1 MKRFTLFS
9 VFSALFLAL
18 TFAQAAEY
26 MVDKAHSHVE
36 FKVKHMMISN
46 VTGEFKDFSAVIDF
60 DDKAKKLTKL
70 EGTVI
75 VDSIDTG
82 IEKRDNHLRS
92 DDFFAAAKYPKMTFV
107 MTGLSDDSVTGNLT
121 IRGITKKVTFDLDF
135 GGVATDPWG
144 NERMGFELSGKLN
157 RKDYGLMWNKALETG
172 GVLVG
177 DTVKMTIA
185 IEAIKK
191 K

>member
-9 VFSALFLAL
+9 ILSTLFLTL
-18 TFAQAAEY
+18 TFAQADNY
-26 MVDKAHSHVE
+26 MLDKSHSSVT

-46 VTGEFKDFSAVIDF
+46 VNGIFKDFDAVIGF
-60 DDKAKKLTKL
+60 DEKSKKLTKL

-92 DDFFAAAKYPKMTFV
+92 DDFFAADKHPKMTFK
-107 MTGLSDDSVTGNLT
+107 MTKVGNDTVTGDLT
-121 IRGITKKVTFDLDF
+121 VRGVTKSVTFDLDF

-144 NERMGFELSGKLN
+144 NERMGFELSGKIN

-185 IEAIKK
+185 VEAIKK
-191 K
+191 